1 MSEEQRIVLRMLEE
15 GKITA
20 QEAEALLKALSEG
33 AKHAEREPKAQTDP
47 WVRVEK
53 MGEDFAS
60 KVELAAERFSRS
72 IEHNLGDKLSRLP
85 KVLARIPFLGQGES
99 QEFTSIVRGTVGAG
113 EVIPI
118 QIINASGS
126 VHVQGWDEEEYQL
139 TVVQRLRGG
148 DQELPS
154 SRLFALDWEDGVER
168 ADLRLSVPTLGD
180 ASVSLHL
187 MVPERKYDIELESQN
202 GSLRLENLNAA
213 QVRICTVNGTARLY
227 TLRADSI
234 SGEGGNG
241 ACEMKDVAAKAIDYR
256 LGNGSYRLA
265 ISASEVDLV
274 TTNGSVN
281 VRVLDVEGQSHYGL
295 RTTNGTISVSL
306 PARTDLGLDLDLQT
320 SVGRISADA
329 RSLKITSQE
338 RQAGGWLFKAHSI
351 DYAEHADRLDL
362 DASSTS
368 GSIVIS
374 ARES

>member
-20 QEAEALLKALSEG
+20 QEAEGLLKALSEG

-148 DQELPS
+148 DQELPAAV
-154 SRLFALDWEDGVER
+154 FALDWEDGVEGQTCGSACR
-168 ADLRLSVPTLGD
+168 HWATLACRFTDG
-180 ASVSLHL
+180 AGAQV
-187 MVPERKYDIELESQN
+187 RYKLESQN
-202 GSLRLENLNAA
+202 RSLRLEN
-213 QVRICTVNGTARLY
+213 
-227 TLRADSI
+227 
-234 SGEGGNG
+234 
-241 ACEMKDVAAKAIDYR
+241 
-256 LGNGSYRLA
+256 
-265 ISASEVDLV
+265 
-274 TTNGSVN
+274 
-281 VRVLDVEGQSHYGL
+281 
-295 RTTNGTISVSL
+295 
-306 PARTDLGLDLDLQT
+306 
-320 SVGRISADA
+320 
-329 RSLKITSQE
+329 
-338 RQAGGWLFKAHSI
+338 
-351 DYAEHADRLDL
+351 
-362 DASSTS
+362 
-368 GSIVIS
+368 
-374 ARES
+374 

>member
-20 QEAEALLKALSEG
+20 QEAEGLLKALSEG

-180 ASVSLHL
+180 VSVSLHL

-265 ISASEVDLV
+265 ISA
-274 TTNGSVN
+274 
-281 VRVLDVEGQSHYGL
+281 
-295 RTTNGTISVSL
+295 
-306 PARTDLGLDLDLQT
+306 
-320 SVGRISADA
+320 
-329 RSLKITSQE
+329 
-338 RQAGGWLFKAHSI
+338 
-351 DYAEHADRLDL
+351 
-362 DASSTS
+362 
-368 GSIVIS
+368 
-374 ARES
+374 